1 MEVRLLGPVE
11 VVADDGTV
19 VAVPGQKL
27 QLLLA
32 ALAVERGKVVSPD
45 RLVDILYGDDPPR
58 QPANSLQVLVS
69 RLRRSLAAHLPG
81 QAIETSDAGYALAA
95 HDLRTD
101 LERFDELVS
110 RARPRL
116 TDDPGGAVID
126 LREALALVRGEPLA
140 GLPGDGWARAERV
153 RLSEA
158 RLAAT
163 EDRID
168 ADLAIGA
175 HASVISEL
183 ERLTARHPL
192 RERLWGQLM
201 VALYRCGRQADA
213 LRAYQEARRH
223 LVDEL
228 GIEPGAR
235 LRQLEAAVLAQ
246 DPALDPPVVVHADG
260 LAITVT
266 APPDAAGPPVG
277 APHVDGL
284 ADVRTNGSTG
294 AGANG
299 STAVTGN
306 GSTGASA
313 HGSTAVTG
321 NGSTGASAIGS
332 TGPGNIGAAGTGHDG
347 DVGDPGERAAHQVA
361 AGMALP
367 EPRSAGG
374 NDTVDAA
381 HRRGN
386 IPRPLTA
393 CLGRDAD
400 QAEVLSLIDTQRLVT
415 LVGPGGAGKT
425 RLAVEVAHALGAS
438 ARDGVWLVDLASVR
452 DAASVLGAVVRS
464 LRLDEGVLAGAP
476 APRTVDDVAD
486 TLVDRR
492 LVLLV
497 DNCEHVVDD
506 IARLI
511 ETLLARCPDLR
522 VLATSRETL
531 GVPGE
536 FLYVVPPLP
545 LDHAVALFVERM
557 GASGVTAPAAFDHDA
572 FQAVTEICRRLDGL
586 PLAVELAAARARHLD
601 LAEMVDRLDQRFDL
615 LTEGP
620 RTAQPRQ
627 RTLRAVVDWSYEL
640 LDDGE
645 KLVFER
651 LSVFPGGATLAA
663 TRAVCADGDGEGGIA
678 EAAVD
683 TVLGRL
689 VDKSLVVLERTP
701 SGARFAMLQTL
712 ADYAADRLSERR
724 DRADITRRY
733 LDWALGETYRAS
745 ITRPSGGHVDEV
757 RAVQTEAANL
767 LHAIELALDRD
778 HVLALEMAGN
788 LGWHWFTTMQSGLAW
803 SVLTT
808 ALDRADGDAPPAFV
822 ARAQALAGLAGV
834 MSGHGEEAFALSD
847 AALEIEREIDDPQ
860 RLGWHHFLRASQ
872 HVFSVEAESAQRWLD
887 LARDAFGR
895 IGDAH
900 GLATVDYQQGVVA
913 GLLGDLA
920 EARRLLA
927 RACEEFRRT
936 DNHMTLMAAL
946 ARQGEVAERD
956 ERLDDSYLAWEE
968 LHGLAIAASVP
979 ALVALAAAGMTFIS
993 YEHGDALA
1001 ATQYGEAAMAASNEG
1016 FAPLIGG
1023 YAHAAWGVAQ
1033 AAFGDRERGVE
1044 DIYTAAGLFSRVG
1057 YHGGA
1062 AECWWRLSRIRAEE
1076 GDCGQAV
1083 ACAEHA
1089 VECADKGDDA
1099 FARETAQA
1107 QLDTVRRLAG

>member
-1 MEVRLLGPVE
+1 
-11 VVADDGTV
+11 
-19 VAVPGQKL
+19 
-27 QLLLA
+27 
-32 ALAVERGKVVSPD
+32 
-45 RLVDILYGDDPPR
+45 
-58 QPANSLQVLVS
+58 
-69 RLRRSLAAHLPG
+69 
-81 QAIETSDAGYALAA
+81 
-95 HDLRTD
+95 
-101 LERFDELVS
+101 
-110 RARPRL
+110 
-116 TDDPGGAVID
+116 
-126 LREALALVRGEPLA
+126 A

-168 ADLAIGA
+168 ADLAIGD
-175 HASVISEL
+175 HASVVSEL
-183 ERLTARHPL
+183 ERLTAQHPL

-213 LRAYQEARRH
+213 LRAFQQARRH

-266 APPDAAGPPVG
+266 APPDAAGSPVG
-277 APHVDGL
+277 APQVDGL
-284 ADVRTNGSTG
+284 AGAGTNGSTG
-294 AGANG
+294 AGVNG

-306 GSTGASA
+306 GSNGAGANGSTTA
-313 HGSTAVTG
+313 AANGSTAVAG
-321 NGSTGASAIGS
+321 NGSTGAGAIGS
-332 TGPGNIGAAGTGHDG
+332 TGPGNIGAVGTGNDG
-347 DVGDPGERAAHQVA
+347 DVGDPGEPAAHQVA

-374 NDTVDAA
+374 NGASAPSDATAAASLAGAPTRPADTTDTA

-393 CLGRDAD
+393 CLGRDTD

-425 RLAVEVAHALGAS
+425 RLAVEVAHALGPS

-464 LRLDEGVLAGAP
+464 LRLDEGILAGAP

-557 GASGVTAPAAFDHDA
+557 GASGVTAPAAFDHGA

-724 DRADITRRY
+724 DRDDITRRY
-733 LDWALGETYRAS
+733 LGWALAETYRAS

-757 RAVQTEAANL
+757 RAVQTEAGNL
-767 LHAIELALDRD
+767 LHAIELALDLD

-834 MSGHGEEAFALSD
+834 MSGHGKEAFALSD

-1001 ATQYGEAAMAASNEG
+1001 ATQYGEAAMEASNEG

-1023 YAHAAWGVAQ
+1023 YAHAAWGIAQ

-1044 DIYTAAGLFSRVG
+1044 DIHTAAGLFSRVG